1 VRSAVLRSVRKA
13 LPCLPEVPP
22 SGFGYPPGGVSA
34 PRSVEA
40 SFSSRRPWASPFRA
54 FILPGDREEG
64 FPSSPSAPALS
75 RQTFPAWRWSSGGL
89 IPPRKPCP
97 LLLPWMFTP
106 GRGLVLSWAS
116 RPFGLSRPKNRSR
129 GLSPRISPLPFFP
142 PNGLA
147 AERERNLK
155 GLRLFGPGISL
166 RGGRRP
172 VWPFPPTILRCPLG
186 SPPAAGYFFTSG
198 TRTPS
203 RKPKLPSQQPTSFRL
218 TEGSAPVSVPLAAI
232 HPAPKLGR
240 AT

>member
-1 VRSAVLRSVRKA
+1 MSGSRRPFVRSAVLRSVRKA

-129 GLSPRISPLPFFP
+129 RSLSHAGIR
-142 PNGLA
+142 
-147 AERERNLK
+147 
-155 GLRLFGPGISL
+155 RLFGCRLPDAILHGKRSL
-166 RGGRRP
+166 RSR
-172 VWPFPPTILRCPLG
+172 
-186 SPPAAGYFFTSG
+186 S
-198 TRTPS
+198 RTV
-203 RKPKLPSQQPTSFRL
+203 Q
-218 TEGSAPVSVPLAAI
+218 PLAE
-232 HPAPKLGR
+232 LNFE
-240 AT
+240 